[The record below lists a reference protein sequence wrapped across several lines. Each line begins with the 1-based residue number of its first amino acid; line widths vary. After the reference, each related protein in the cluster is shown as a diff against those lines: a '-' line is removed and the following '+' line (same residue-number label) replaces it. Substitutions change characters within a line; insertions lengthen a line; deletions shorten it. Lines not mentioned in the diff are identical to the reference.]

1 MQDTLFQD
9 LSCMKL
15 LDRSEVSIDEINV
28 VGRRLDPPHLLT
40 WCLLWIVVS
49 AGIYACVVAVDHP
62 LALLI
67 RDRTD
72 PAVAAIL
79 LVRLPEAIAAIA
91 IAGAAALGTWR
102 ALTGQLP
109 GVCRVAFLACL
120 GICVALAIKSE
131 LKLVFGRVPPEA
143 WFWHQSG
150 PLRNFHLFY
159 AGSFPSGHMTVLA
172 VLIPFIW
179 AYALPL
185 RALWLLLCA
194 AVGCALM
201 IMEAHFLG
209 DLAAGTLLGVTVGA
223 ACRRISQA
231 KAAT

>member
-1 MQDTLFQD
+1 
-9 LSCMKL
+9 MKFL
-15 LDRSEVSIDEINV
+15 GRSEASIDEIDV
-28 VGRRLDPPHLLT
+28 FGGRLDLRHLLV

-49 AGIYACVVAVDHP
+49 AVIYACVVTVDHP

-72 PAVAAIL
+72 PAAAAIL
-79 LVRLPEAIAAIA
+79 LVRLPEAIAGIA
-91 IAGAAALGTWR
+91 IAGAAALGVWR
-102 ALTGQLP
+102 TLTGQLP
-109 GVCRVAFLACL
+109 GVRREAFLACL

-179 AYALPL
+179 AYALPF
-185 RALWLLLCA
+185 RGLWLLLCA

-209 DLAAGTLLGVTVGA
+209 DLVAGALLGVTVGA
-223 ACRRISQA
+223 ACRHISR
-231 KAAT
+231 T